1 MQLTDAVQRLKDHE
15 ADLKKMGLNSLYVFG
30 STLRGNQ
37 RAGSDVDLFFDYD
50 RDERTGLTI
59 FRLMDIEDRA
69 ARILGCKVDIMTRDS
84 LHPLIRKSVENAAM
98 QVF

>member
-1 MQLTDAVQRLKDHE
+1 
-15 ADLKKMGLNSLYVFG
+15 MGLNSLYVFG

-37 RAGSDVDLFFDYD
+37 RADSDVDLFFDYD

-59 FRLMDIEDRA
+59 FRLMDIEDQA
-69 ARILGCKVDIMTRDS
+69 AKILGCKVDIMTRDS
-84 LHPLIRKSVENAAM
+84 IHPLIRQSVESTAL